1 MFFIFLSE
9 TLLFFFP
16 RSNSRLSGATHT
28 PYRHPQVLPD
38 QEFCTTNSLKSRRQ
52 PAASLPRVPNQVS
65 RLGEEEAPL
74 PLGDLRSD
82 IRWELQSAGPTHGD
96 ETPAGSAV
104 PTHRPSSRPP
114 PEETPD
120 RRPVARQAA
129 VPVRTATG
137 RSRER
142 APGVGSAPAPG
153 PRSTSRGAT
162 AASSRLLR
170 SPRARCP
177 FNGSSGGRPPWA
189 RAVSSGRRSPNRPSP
204 RARTPAVPPGLELP
218 HSRGTPAA
226 GTGITVLGSR
236 RSPPQL
242 YALLPPRPLPPSGR
256 GSCRPAPR
264 IQRRPPRSASPRLSS
279 PHGVAGALRSP
290 AQHRPGLSP
299 SLREVSCHRSGRG
312 KQKLQSWERE
322 EEDGQRKRRSE
333 GHCSPAAPL
342 PSAADSS
349 PKSSPLSAASPFASA
364 AALLHRQR
372 RGTA

>member
-1 MFFIFLSE
+1 MWNTQIEITYSFKKYQWFFIFLSE
-9 TLLFFFP
+9 TLLFFP
-16 RSNSRLSGATHT
+16 RSNSRVSGATHT

-38 QEFCTTNSLKSRRQ
+38 QEFCTTSSLKSRRQ

-82 IRWELQSAGPTHGD
+82 IKWELQSAGPTHGD

-104 PTHRPSSRPP
+104 PTHRPSSRRP

-120 RRPVARQAA
+120 RRPAARQAA
-129 VPVRTATG
+129 IPVRTATG

-162 AASSRLLR
+162 AASSRLSR

-177 FNGSSGGRPPWA
+177 FNGSSGGRPLWA

-204 RARTPAVPPGLELP
+204 RARTPGVPPGLELP

-226 GTGITVLGSR
+226 GTGITVLGSW

-242 YALLPPRPLPPSGR
+242 YALLPPRPLPPLGR

-264 IQRRPPRSASPRLSS
+264 IQHRQPRSASPLLTSRR
-279 PHGVAGALRSP
+279 GRCP
-290 AQHRPGLSP
+290 A
-299 SLREVSCHRSGRG
+299 E
-312 KQKLQSWERE
+312 
-322 EEDGQRKRRSE
+322 
-333 GHCSPAAPL
+333 
-342 PSAADSS
+342 PSAAQARPEPIPPRSFLPS
-349 PKSSPLSAASPFASA
+349 QRPGKTKASKPGARGGGRAAQAEK
-364 AALLHRQR
+364 
-372 RGTA
+372 